1 MAWSK
6 VFTTTNS
13 STFDPINTVT
23 TDLNFKSNDGTAVL
37 EEFATFIE
45 TRGWVV
51 ELVYDDPTGGRAWTC
66 RKDFVC
72 TDGGT
77 QTVGFYLRYD
87 TSTDPDVFYGWSWD
101 PASDNITGNNSY
113 RMFTTTMNSTT
124 GDATTCAGK
133 WSFWTSDEDN
143 DSFLIMAEETA
154 ADTVIGFWPGS
165 GTLLRQGFGN
175 ASVAYLKAGFKILY
189 PGNNMYP
196 TWDTDANSTSG
207 ELEHLF
213 VNPSYRTGLPTE
225 LKKFDYAWLANGYG
239 RPLMRQFGGDVQM
252 MLSLGSDTT
261 QQFINRTNTGQPTA
275 VYEISGRY
283 YIGLQ
288 YSNGPVLLFDC
299 GETAPVF

>member
-13 STFDPINTVT
+13 FTFNSSNTNVE
-23 TDLNFKSNDGTAVL
+23 DLNFKSNDGTAVL
-37 EEFATFIE
+37 EEYFTFIA

-51 ELVYDDPTGGRAWTC
+51 EEVYNDTDGRAWKC
-66 RKDFVC
+66 RKDFIC

-77 QTVGFYLRYD
+77 QTIGFWFRYD
-87 TSTDPDVFYGWSWD
+87 ITTAPNYFYCWSWD
-101 PASDNITGNNSY
+101 PASDEITGSNSY
-113 RMFTTTMNSTT
+113 KMFNVSLTSTT
-124 GDATTCAGK
+124 SDATVCAGK

-154 ADTVIGFWPGS
+154 GDTVIGFWPAS

-175 ASVAYLKAGFKILY
+175 TTVAYLKSGFKILY
-189 PGNNMYP
+189 PGLNMYP
-196 TWDTDANSTSG
+196 TWEADASSTSG
-207 ELEHLF
+207 ELEHLL
-213 VNPSYRTGLPTE
+213 VDPSYRTGLPAE

-252 MLSLGSDTT
+252 MASLGNDPSA
-261 QQFINRTNTGQPTA
+261 QFINRSNTAQPTA
-275 VYEISGRY
+275 VYEISNRY

-288 YSNGPVLLFDC
+288 YNGPVLLFDC